1 VPLVKLGPGATLFG
15 IPSLTASTAIAGINP
30 GRNNN
35 SVRVNQAPIANS
47 EDVGFTSHVAYN
59 FGNVTLLA
67 ITGIDQYHL
76 HDLTDFDTTD
86 ASTLQFFTPF
96 TNPNPAGSSP
106 ASTTTQ
112 LNGGLLQGGRFSVR
126 TFSQEFRLS
135 SNGVHDFNYVAGA
148 YFSDEDLVR
157 VFGRGFVANTKAIAN
172 WRGETKYDNYA
183 AFGQTTWTF
192 APRTTLITGLRFN
205 REESS
210 YTYDDYYRVVHF
222 PSFSHPTL
230 DVDNVVT
237 GKLGLQFQATHDIM
251 AFAFAAKGY
260 KGVAYD
266 LVTGLSAA
274 EAASFPVKPEH
285 SNDYEAG
292 LRTEWFDR
300 RLVVNATIYDTEY
313 KDFQVQ
319 TIVPNIL
326 NSFILTNIP
335 KVRTRGFE
343 LDSVAQITSQLHAA
357 LGYAY
362 TDAHAVD
369 YPVGQCYSG
378 QTFPASCTASPASQ
392 NLDGATLPNAPKNKI
407 SVALDYKRNI
417 PGVPVDADFTVNS
430 VWQSAE
436 NFAITRDPGTVQPSY
451 GITNMNLQFTPQAFS
466 NLSFSVF
473 CNNVFDKHYAVNL
486 GNARSNWTFP
496 NPAPVGTAYTQELP
510 RDWDRFF
517 GIRVA
522 FASK

>member
-1 VPLVKLGPGATLFG
+1 
-15 IPSLTASTAIAGINP
+15 
-30 GRNNN
+30 
-35 SVRVNQAPIANS
+35 
-47 EDVGFTSHVAYN
+47 
-59 FGNVTLLA
+59 
-67 ITGIDQYHL
+67 
-76 HDLTDFDTTD
+76 
-86 ASTLQFFTPF
+86 
-96 TNPNPAGSSP
+96 
-106 ASTTTQ
+106 
-112 LNGGLLQGGRFSVR
+112 
-126 TFSQEFRLS
+126 
-135 SNGVHDFNYVAGA
+135 
-148 YFSDEDLVR
+148 
-157 VFGRGFVANTKAIAN
+157 VANGKAIAN

-183 AFGQTTWTF
+183 VFGQTTWTF

-210 YTYDDYYRVVHF
+210 YTYDDYYRVIHF
-222 PSFSHPTL
+222 PSFGHPTL

-237 GKLGLQFQATHDIM
+237 GKLGLQFQATRDIM
-251 AFAFAAKGY
+251 AFAFAARGY

-274 EAASFPVKPEH
+274 EAASFPVRPEH

-343 LDSVAQITSQLHAA
+343 LESVAQITSELHAA

-378 QTFPASCTASPASQ
+378 QTFPASCKASPAFQS
-392 NLDGATLPNAPKNKI
+392 LDGATLPNAPKNKV

-436 NFAITRDPGTVQPSY
+436 NFAITRDPGTVQRSY

-473 CNNVFDKHYAVNL
+473 CSNVFDRHYAVNL
-486 GNARSNWTFP
+486 SNARSNWTFP
-496 NPAPVGTAYTQELP
+496 NPAPVGTAYTQQLP